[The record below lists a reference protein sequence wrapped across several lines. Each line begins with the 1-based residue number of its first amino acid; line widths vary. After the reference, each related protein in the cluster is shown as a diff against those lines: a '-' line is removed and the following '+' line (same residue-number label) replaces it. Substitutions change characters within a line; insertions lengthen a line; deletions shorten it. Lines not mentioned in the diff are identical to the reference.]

1 MEEGLLGGFLDEAR
15 RVAETRSRP
24 PGSPGASLVQAIR
37 RAVAQRRPGLILE
50 YKRCSPRGFTS
61 YLTPREFLERVR
73 GLADA
78 VSILVE
84 PYWFCGSPELI
95 PFISPEAPVLAKD
108 LVYTEAQLRLHASWG
123 ASASLLI
130 FEMLGWKR
138 MEELYHSAVELKLEV
153 LLETN
158 SSEAALELM
167 NSYPGVPVG
176 LNSRDLSTL
185 KVDFDAF
192 LAKLERV
199 GGEKPSGSLLVAES
213 GVDSQERL
221 MKVVEK
227 GVDALLIGT
236 WVMRD
241 QGSRSALEQLQRR
254 WLPAGVPK

>member
-1 MEEGLLGGFLDEAR
+1 
-15 RVAETRSRP
+15 
-24 PGSPGASLVQAIR
+24 
-37 RAVAQRRPGLILE
+37 
-50 YKRCSPRGFTS
+50 
-61 YLTPREFLERVR
+61 
-73 GLADA
+73 
-78 VSILVE
+78 
-84 PYWFCGSPELI
+84 
-95 PFISPEAPVLAKD
+95 
-108 LVYTEAQLRLHASWG
+108 
-123 ASASLLI
+123 
-130 FEMLGWKR
+130 

-241 QGSRSALEQLQRR
+241 QGSRSALEQLRRR